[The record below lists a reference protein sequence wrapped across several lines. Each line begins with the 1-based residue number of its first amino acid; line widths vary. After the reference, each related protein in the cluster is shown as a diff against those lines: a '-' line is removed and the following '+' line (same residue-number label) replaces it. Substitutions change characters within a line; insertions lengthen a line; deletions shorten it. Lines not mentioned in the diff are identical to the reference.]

1 MSATACHVCC
11 IVLFINNIIDIFSD
25 SSCVCKLFADDAKIY
40 ATLDINDDGVKL
52 SDKLECV
59 EKWCSEWQLS
69 ISVKK
74 CAVMHIHIGNKITGA
89 APSFAIGSSA
99 LPVDHVKDLGV
110 IIDEQLKFYL
120 HINHVVASAFTRA
133 NLILKCFTSRHVRTL
148 LRAFKT
154 YVLPVIAYASSVW
167 SPHYAA
173 VIRKV
178 ERVQRKFT
186 KRVSWAAAS

>member
-1 MSATACHVCC
+1 
-11 IVLFINNIIDIFSD
+11 
-25 SSCVCKLFADDAKIY
+25 
-40 ATLDINDDGVKL
+40 
-52 SDKLECV
+52 
-59 EKWCSEWQLS
+59 
-69 ISVKK
+69 
-74 CAVMHIHIGNKITGA
+74 
-89 APSFAIGSSA
+89 
-99 LPVDHVKDLGV
+99 
-110 IIDEQLKFYL
+110 
-120 HINHVVASAFTRA
+120 
-133 NLILKCFTSRHVRTL
+133 